1 METCCKHT
9 TLTYSDIQHIQSSI
23 ISHLDMCPGHLTT
36 VHPGATLLF
45 ALFLV
50 STNYKGKYLSPLSDL
65 LTLFVDLWL
74 LDDNVF
80 SPQKTAASKHNALSR
95 VASLKPNSS
104 VNFNLRVYSFCL
116 YDVITTFVFRNAT
129 SRHVGPNV
137 FFQGQSQRSWKE
149 KREQ

>member
-74 LDDNVF
+74 FDDSVFF
-80 SPQKTAASKHNALSR
+80 SPK
-95 VASLKPNSS
+95 NSC
-104 VNFNLRVYSFCL
+104 VQAQCL
-116 YDVITTFVFRNAT
+116 VESCKSETKQQRKF
-129 SRHVGPNV
+129 
-137 FFQGQSQRSWKE
+137 QSQGL
-149 KREQ
+149 